1 MLLRLI
7 RKPPDDLAVRGR
19 LYFVT
24 YDVFSEEEVLTL
36 LCPTLENRLYLIPPG
51 RYRLTVTYSPKFK
64 RPLPLVNG
72 VPKAIAPSSSEG
84 AHQGSSAHPSNA
96 SGVNQLPEQG
106 TRSGIRFH
114 PGSKPEHS
122 RGCILISR
130 HDEQHLTDFVRSE
143 KVVLLEIK

>member
-24 YDVFSEEEVLTL
+24 YDVFSEEEVLPL

-51 RYRLTVTYSPKFK
+51 RYRLTVTYSPKFQ
-64 RPLPLVNG
+64 RDLPLVNN
-72 VPKAIAPSSSEG
+72 VPNR
-84 AHQGSSAHPSNA
+84 SA
-96 SGVNQLPEQG
+96 
-106 TRSGIRFH
+106 IRFH

-130 HDEQHLTDFVRSE
+130 HDEQHLTDFIRSE